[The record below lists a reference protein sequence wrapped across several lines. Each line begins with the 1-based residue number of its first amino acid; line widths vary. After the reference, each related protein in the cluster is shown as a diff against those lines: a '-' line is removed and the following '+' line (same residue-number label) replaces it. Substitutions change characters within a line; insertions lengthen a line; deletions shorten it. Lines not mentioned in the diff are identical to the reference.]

1 MAGRHLLL
9 ALLLTIPRVHAETV
23 CEPIWEEDFTGP
35 LDRAVWNVV
44 EGDGGAEDIG
54 GWGNNETQS
63 YNEAG
68 ASGKVP
74 AAIHVTPEAARGGA
88 IGSIQNGD
96 IISLNA
102 ATGELSVA
110 LEDKALA
117 NRPHPESPVEKLT
130 VGRGLFGFSREVV
143 SDAECGGCAL
153 FGPPIIDA
161 LPEAERSHTA
171 AYVHCA
177 S

>member
-1 MAGRHLLL
+1 MPELHQLMPTLGVLQDRGHAVALVTDGRL
-9 ALLLTIPRVHAETV
+9 
-23 CEPIWEEDFTGP
+23 
-35 LDRAVWNVV
+35 
-44 EGDGGAEDIG
+44 
-54 GWGNNETQS
+54 S
-63 YNEAG
+63 G

-88 IGSIQNGD
+88 IGRIQNGD

-161 LPEAERSHTA
+161 LSEAERSHTA